1 MKMTS
6 SNDWN
11 KRPLAK
17 EEVESSQSGLTRL
30 VATIFAIVLVASVI
44 AFGVMLI
51 IQIFHDANAL
61 DWSLSYRDS
70 QLVTVIALIIRGLVR
85 TRDQ

>member
-30 VATIFAIVLVASVI
+30 IATIFAIVLVASVI

>member
-17 EEVESSQSGLTRL
+17 EEVESSQSAVTRL

-51 IQIFHDANAL
+51 IQILHEANAL

>member
-1 MKMTS
+1 MKMSS

-17 EEVESSQSGLTRL
+17 EEIDTTQSVSTRFI
-30 VATIFAIVLVASVI
+30 ATIFAVVVIASAI
-44 AFGVMLI
+44 AFGVMII
-51 IQIFHDANAL
+51 IQIFHEANAL

-70 QLVTVIALIIRGLVR
+70 QLVTVIALLIRGLLR
-85 TRDQ
+85 SRDQ

>member
-1 MKMTS
+1 MKMSS

-17 EEVESSQSGLTRL
+17 EEINTTQSVSTRF
-30 VATIFAIVLVASVI
+30 VATIFAIVLMASII
-44 AFGVMLI
+44 AFGVMII
-51 IQIFHDANAL
+51 IQIFHEANAL

-70 QLVTVIALIIRGLVR
+70 QLVTVIALIIRGLLR
-85 TRDQ
+85 SRDE